1 MMLLALDT
9 STSYASVALVR
20 DGRLVAELSWDSG
33 RSHSQELFEHLDW
46 LLADRR
52 VAIGD
57 VTAVAVATGPGSFN
71 GVRVAVTAAKSLSF
85 ARGVPLYASPT
96 LDVVGWGASSS
107 LLDQSEAGLMSGGDE
122 REISGS
128 IWAVLEAGRGQIY
141 AAEYL
146 ATVEVDKI
154 WKPLDGYHLLSPVE
168 LAERIS
174 ATGSESPVLF
184 CGESASN
191 TQTQLSG
198 TLGKRAR
205 FAHVLPSRRASWLA
219 ELALAQARRGEASDV
234 MSLEPLY
241 LRRPAITRSSKFAL
255 PSQAAGGNRA
265 GDSEGTQEKRGSIAC
280 GTSLNG

>member
-96 LDVVGWGASSS
+96 LDIVGWGACSSQ
-107 LLDQSEAGLMSGGDE
+107 LDQSEAGLMNGGDE

-146 ATVEVDKI
+146 ATVEVDEI
-154 WKPLDGYHLLSPVE
+154 W
-168 LAERIS
+168 
-174 ATGSESPVLF
+174 
-184 CGESASN
+184 
-191 TQTQLSG
+191 
-198 TLGKRAR
+198 
-205 FAHVLPSRRASWLA
+205 
-219 ELALAQARRGEASDV
+219 
-234 MSLEPLY
+234 
-241 LRRPAITRSSKFAL
+241 
-255 PSQAAGGNRA
+255 
-265 GDSEGTQEKRGSIAC
+265 
-280 GTSLNG
+280 